1 MSLELTKECTL
12 HRLKPSDIVALHRI
26 ASHHT
31 QKRLFI
37 FFCIMNTIAFYLWM
51 CVCFFHQQTIQSLE
65 KNTLAYTHEIL
76 FTLDKSGT
84 FVCTHNINTIHIS
97 FMGFMHVCASDLWFH
112 FGFYLNARVC
122 LCTVQCPSY
131 SGKRIILMEWSL
143 CKSNRRTCTSAFFHE
158 LRVLNP
164 LKAFKRKL
172 YQFWYIIC
180 TFSGTKNQQF
190 HPNNNAIEK
199 RKTNQANAYCQ
210 MTLMWYEFSWI

>member
-1 MSLELTKECTL
+1 MHFASLETIWY
-12 HRLKPSDIVALHRI
+12 RRIASHRI

-37 FFCIMNTIAFYLWM
+37 FFASWIPSHSTLWM
-51 CVCFFHQQTIQSLE
+51 CVCFFHPQTIQSLE

-112 FGFYLNARVC
+112 FGFYLSARVC
-122 LCTVQCPSY
+122 LCTGALCNVPHIQANA
-131 SGKRIILMEWSL
+131 LLLEWSL

-172 YQFWYIIC
+172 YHFWYIIC
-180 TFSGTKNQQF
+180 TFKRTK
-190 HPNNNAIEK
+190 
-199 RKTNQANAYCQ
+199 KTTIA
-210 MTLMWYEFSWI
+210 SK